1 MAKHDSMIDSFFDRV
16 VLEYPKSVI
25 ACMLVIV
32 VFFAFGAK
40 QFRLDAS
47 ADTLVLQNDKDL
59 RYSRLISSRYRQH
72 NFLILTFTPRGELF
86 SKQSLATLSQLR
98 DDLKSLKRVL
108 SVVSILDVP
117 LLESPPLSLKEFTE
131 ELPTLSSERVDR
143 RMAKIE
149 FRDSPIYQKLLVSG
163 DLRTTAL
170 LINFFDDD
178 TYHDLAE
185 RRDMLLHR
193 KTSSPLTSAEHAELN
208 NVLKQLQRHNDE
220 MKRQRHQDI
229 VAIREIID
237 SYRGKAELFLG
248 GIGMIAD
255 DMITFIKSDLKCF
268 GVGVLFFLILML
280 GIIFRGIRWI
290 CLPMLCSLV
299 SIVIMVGLLGWLG
312 WKVTV
317 VSSNFISLQLII
329 TTALTIHLIVR
340 YRELRTQNTQA
351 PNRELISETIRLM
364 LKPCFY
370 TTITTIAGFGSLA
383 FCDMLPVIMF
393 GRMMMLGL
401 VVSLVVTFLLFPV
414 VLVLMPK
421 DTPGGKKERS
431 IFMTSMLARFTES
444 HSTLIL
450 CVSVMVLIASMIGMS
465 KLRVENSFIEYF
477 KKTSGIYKGMKVI
490 DQSLGGTTPL
500 DVLVDFKEPDAGPD
514 ATHPVTKVEDDV
526 FDEFAE
532 FDTAASEEKYWFTS
546 DKMNRI
552 KSVHAYLDSLPET
565 GKVMSLGTLL
575 SVVEKLNDG
584 KPLDSFEL
592 ALLYSE
598 TPYKFREMLI
608 KPYISVEENQA
619 RFWVRVKD
627 SEKALHRNEL
637 LKKIK
642 KDIPGK
648 LGFSKENVHLAGMMV
663 LYNNMLQ
670 SLFGSQIVTLGLTVL
685 VLMAMFLILFRSLKV
700 SVIAMVPNVLP
711 VLVMLGVMGWLDISL
726 DMMTI
731 TIAAISLGIAVDD
744 TIHYIHRFK
753 CEFKK
758 DHKYIATM
766 HRCHGSIGHAMYDT
780 SIAVIIGF
788 SILTVSNF
796 IPTVYFGSL
805 TVLVMLTAIFAALTF
820 LPVMLI
826 LLKPFGKEG

>member
-1 MAKHDSMIDSFFDRV
+1 MAKHNSMIEFFFDRV
-16 VLEYPKSVI
+16 VLEYPKIVI
-25 ACMLVIV
+25 ACLLAVV
-32 VFFAFGAK
+32 VFFAVEAK
-40 QFRLDAS
+40 QFGLDAS

-59 RYSRLISSRYRQH
+59 RYSRLISSRYGQH
-72 NFLILTFTPRGELF
+72 DFLILTFTPKGELF
-86 SKQSLATLSQLR
+86 SPQTLAALSQLR
-98 DDLKSLKRVL
+98 DELESLERVL

-117 LLESPPLSLKEFTE
+117 LLESPPLSLKELTE
-131 ELPTLSSERVDR
+131 ELPTLSSKQTDR
-143 RMAKIE
+143 DMAKKE
-149 FRDSPIYQKLLVSG
+149 FRDSPIYQDLLVSH

-170 LINFFDDD
+170 LINLLDDESYRD
-178 TYHDLAE
+178 LKDRRSTLLHEQTSRSLTLAE
-185 RRDMLLHR
+185 R
-193 KTSSPLTSAEHAELN
+193 TELN
-208 NVLKQLQRHNDE
+208 NLAEQLQQHSGK

-229 VAIREIID
+229 VAIRKIID
-237 SYRGKAELFLG
+237 TYRVEGELFLG
-248 GIGMIAD
+248 GVGMIAD
-255 DMITFIKSDLKCF
+255 DMITFIKNDLKYF
-268 GVGVLFFLILML
+268 GVGVLFFLTLVL
-280 GIIFRGIRWI
+280 GMIFRRIRWI

-299 SIVIMVGLLGWLG
+299 SIVIMAGLLGWLG

-340 YRELRTQNTQA
+340 YSELLEQNPQA

-370 TTITTIAGFGSLA
+370 TTITTIAGFASLA

-401 VVSLVVTFLLFPV
+401 VISLVVTFLLFPV

-421 DTPGGKKERS
+421 DTPTDRRKPRFS
-431 IFMTSMLARFTES
+431 MTSALARFTES
-444 HSTLIL
+444 HSALIL
-450 CVSVMVLIASMIGMS
+450 TVSVIVLIVSMIGMS
-465 KLRVENSFIEYF
+465 KLRVENSFIDYF
-477 KKTSGIYKGMKVI
+477 KKTSEIYKGMKVI

-500 DVLVDFKEPDAGPD
+500 DVLVDFEESEAQPEAAEAVTQAG
-514 ATHPVTKVEDDV
+514 DDV

-532 FDTAASEEKYWFTS
+532 FDTAANEDKYWFSS
-546 DKMNRI
+546 DKMSRI

-565 GKVMSLGTLL
+565 GKVMSLATVL
-575 SVVEKLNDG
+575 SVAEQLTDG

-598 TPYKFREMLI
+598 TPDSFREMLI
-608 KPYISVEENQA
+608 RPYVSVEDNQA
-619 RFWVRVKD
+619 RFWVRIKD
-627 SEKALHRNEL
+627 SEKTLRRDEL
-637 LKKIK
+637 LKKIM
-642 KDIPGK
+642 KDLPGT
-648 LGFSKENVHLAGMMV
+648 LGLSKNHVHLAGMMV

-685 VLMAMFLILFRSLKV
+685 VLMVMFLILFRSLKV
-700 SVIAMVPNVLP
+700 SVIALIPNVLP
-711 VLVMLGVMGWLDISL
+711 VLVMLGVMGWLDIPL

-753 CEFKK
+753 YEFKK
-758 DHKYIATM
+758 EHKYLSTM

-780 SIAVIIGF
+780 SVTIIIGF

-796 IPTVYFGSL
+796 IPTVYFGLL
-805 TVLVMLTAIFAALTF
+805 TVLVMLTAILGALTF

-826 LLKPFGKEG
+826 LLKPFGKES

>member
-1 MAKHDSMIDSFFDRV
+1 
-16 VLEYPKSVI
+16 
-25 ACMLVIV
+25 
-32 VFFAFGAK
+32 
-40 QFRLDAS
+40 
-47 ADTLVLQNDKDL
+47 
-59 RYSRLISSRYRQH
+59 
-72 NFLILTFTPRGELF
+72 
-86 SKQSLATLSQLR
+86 
-98 DDLKSLKRVL
+98 
-108 SVVSILDVP
+108 
-117 LLESPPLSLKEFTE
+117 
-131 ELPTLSSERVDR
+131 
-143 RMAKIE
+143 
-149 FRDSPIYQKLLVSG
+149 
-163 DLRTTAL
+163 
-170 LINFFDDD
+170 
-178 TYHDLAE
+178 
-185 RRDMLLHR
+185 
-193 KTSSPLTSAEHAELN
+193 
-208 NVLKQLQRHNDE
+208 
-220 MKRQRHQDI
+220 
-229 VAIREIID
+229 
-237 SYRGKAELFLG
+237 
-248 GIGMIAD
+248 
-255 DMITFIKSDLKCF
+255 
-268 GVGVLFFLILML
+268 
-280 GIIFRGIRWI
+280 
-290 CLPMLCSLV
+290 
-299 SIVIMVGLLGWLG
+299 
-312 WKVTV
+312 
-317 VSSNFISLQLII
+317 
-329 TTALTIHLIVR
+329 
-340 YRELRTQNTQA
+340 
-351 PNRELISETIRLM
+351 
-364 LKPCFY
+364 
-370 TTITTIAGFGSLA
+370 
-383 FCDMLPVIMF
+383 
-393 GRMMMLGL
+393 MLGL

-627 SEKALHRNEL
+627 SEKTLHRNEL